1 MTFAEYQ
8 RYVGPLG
15 RRDELI
21 NGEIV
26 LSPSPNRRHQDLCIQ
41 LQKLLDNAVPSQY
54 VVRLDTTINLGIGEG
69 PRPDV
74 FVIDRERW
82 VSADEHGGYPQGS
95 PQLVVEVKSESNSW
109 PELLLK
115 KDLFLS
121 DPECLAV
128 WIVDTEQ
135 RAVHVY
141 MSVTH
146 QILTVGQTICLP
158 GPLGG
163 EYLGVAEIFEG
174 IIH

>member
-1 MTFAEYQ
+1 MTFTEYQ
-8 RYVGPLG
+8 RYEAPLG

-41 LQKLLDNAVPSQY
+41 LQKLLDRVISSDY
-54 VVRLDTTINLGIGEG
+54 VARLHTTINLGIGEG

-82 VSADEHGGYPQGS
+82 VSADEHGGYPQEG

-121 DPECLAV
+121 DPGCLAV

-135 RAVHVY
+135 RAVHLY

-146 QILTVGQTICLP
+146 QMLAVGQTIFLP
-158 GPLGG
+158 TALGG
-163 EYLGVAEIFEG
+163 DYLVVAEIVNG
-174 IIH
+174 TVH